1 MAAIASFLGGTAT
14 IVLLTFLA
22 IPLARFALRFGSP
35 EFFALI
41 CLSMTLLTF
50 LSRKSFSK
58 GVLMILF
65 GLLVGGVGIDSVA
78 GVPRFTFGT
87 TFLLN
92 GAGVVPVIMGV
103 FGISEI
109 IETLAQPEGDRAILK
124 EKIKNILPNLDEWR
138 KSAWPMTRGS
148 IIGFLTGILPGGSAV
163 MATFFAYTVE
173 KKVSKHPERFGSGV
187 IEGVAAPEAANNA
200 AVTGALVPLL
210 SLGLPANVVMAVLL
224 GALMIHGIAPGPLF
238 IVKNPDIFWAFI
250 ACMYMGNIMLLALNL
265 PLVGLWVS
273 VLKIPSRILM
283 PIIVICCLV
292 GAYANNNS
300 IHEIG
305 IMGFFG
311 ILGYYC
317 RKFDYE
323 LAPMVMAFIL
333 GPMWESSLRE
343 SLIMSDGSL
352 GIFVQ
357 RPISAILI
365 STAAALIVLTLFSN
379 SSRAKRKKISQQ
391 VGEGE

>member
-1 MAAIASFLGGTAT
+1 
-14 IVLLTFLA
+14 
-22 IPLARFALRFGSP
+22 
-35 EFFALI
+35 
-41 CLSMTLLTF
+41 MTLLTF